1 MVVAKPTDLRLD
13 ETYMKT
19 SVILAILRGKTTVQ
33 GASLLTDLPTV
44 QLRKTTNGVPYPC
57 IYCLNNASNT
67 MLHL

>member
-33 GASLLTDLPTV
+33 GCFPFNRPPHFSVEKKSKSVNQCNDSV
-44 QLRKTTNGVPYPC
+44 R
-57 IYCLNNASNT
+57 
-67 MLHL
+67 

>member
-33 GASLLTDLPTV
+33 SASLLTDLPTV
-44 QLRKTTNGVPYPC
+44 QLRKKANLLMT
-57 IYCLNNASNT
+57 
-67 MLHL
+67 

>member
-33 GASLLTDLPTV
+33 GGHSGEYGNK
-44 QLRKTTNGVPYPC
+44 R
-57 IYCLNNASNT
+57 
-67 MLHL
+67 HLGT

>member
-33 GASLLTDLPTV
+33 GASLLTDPPTV
-44 QLRKTTNGVPYPC
+44 QLTKKANQSISAVTLLDRT
-57 IYCLNNASNT
+57 
-67 MLHL
+67 